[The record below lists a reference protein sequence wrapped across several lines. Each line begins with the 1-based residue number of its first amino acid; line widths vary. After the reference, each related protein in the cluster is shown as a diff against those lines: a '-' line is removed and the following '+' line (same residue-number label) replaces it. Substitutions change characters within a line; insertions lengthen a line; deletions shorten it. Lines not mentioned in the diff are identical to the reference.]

1 MKRLSVE
8 FNVLAM
14 ACGLYLVVSIACSIL
29 LTLVWQLNLDVTNQN
44 YQALAQQAEQ
54 SPFIIIGSAIIG
66 VFTTMLT
73 AAFITFRAKRHV
85 LQLVYFTGLLILYGV
100 LSIVLHPEASML
112 INVLKVLSPAPLC
125 YFGYLIATQYQQK
138 KQMQSLAAE

>member
-1 MKRLSVE
+1 
-8 FNVLAM
+8 M

-29 LTLVWQLNLDVTNQN
+29 LTLVWQLNLDVTNQS

-73 AAFITFRAKRHV
+73 AAFITFRAKQHTV
-85 LQLVYFTGLLILYGV
+85 QLVYFTGLLILYGC
-100 LSIVLHPEASML
+100 LSILLHPEASML

-125 YFGYLIATQYQQK
+125 FFGYLIAITYQQK
-138 KQMQSLAAE
+138 KQTQCLAAE